1 MARKPILDLLPRNLE
16 FHNLS
21 HVTLTATQS
30 RTLGLGLKFRPTLR
44 PPAARVFENQIQD
57 FCRSV
62 RLHYKYADKPDDPDF
77 NPKLYV
83 KSGWNPPREDPD
95 LEENLYKIR
104 QELLTNLSDNR
115 PLWKNNLSREERSGL
130 REIKEDPSV
139 RVLATDKNL
148 GPALVSTEWVK
159 QETLKH
165 LNDTK
170 TYSKVTADDWTYRRL
185 KVIETRDKLVNS
197 FSHFLPLNS
206 HKFLRSIDNVSSSF
220 NPAKFYIIP
229 KIHKSPIV
237 GRPIAASHSYI
248 TRPISIF
255 VDELVKP
262 SIIMPTV
269 LRDSGELIQC
279 LEKVELP
286 ANCLLVTADVSS
298 LYPNIDTK
306 KAIIALDLLLRESK
320 VAQTP
325 LLVQLTRLVF
335 ENNFLKSEFS
345 NDIYH
350 QTFGIAMGTPFAVT
364 AANAFMYHHERDIV
378 ETHSRYITLYK
389 RFIDDIF
396 VIWAGPHENLLEFLH
411 AINTKDERIKI
422 TYEISESKISF
433 LDLLLFKDSASKILQ
448 YSTFQKPLN
457 KYLYIPYE
465 SFHPASNKKAF
476 IKGELMRY
484 ARNSSKFHSFS
495 ETRLLFW
502 KRLRLRGYPAKFL
515 LPIFREIHYSNRK
528 KWFFKPDR
536 LSRHRRVVF
545 KTSFNCSHVGIKK
558 VILKYLPNLSSIV
571 SYKST
576 NTLAHLCK

>member
-44 PPAARVFENQIQD
+44 PPAARVFENQVQD

-115 PLWKNNLSREERSGL
+115 PLWKNNLSREKRSGL

-165 LNDTK
+165 LNDSY
-170 TYSKVTADDWTYRRL
+170 TYSKVTEDDWTYRRL
-185 KVIETRDKLVNS
+185 KVIETRDKLLNS
-197 FSHFLPLNS
+197 FSHFLPPNS

-220 NPAKFYIIP
+220 DPAKFYIIP
-229 KIHKSPIV
+229 KIHKSPIA

-262 SIIMPTV
+262 SIVMPTV

-306 KAIIALDLLLRESK
+306 KAIIALDLLLRAGK

-325 LLVQLTRLVF
+325 LLVQLTRLIF

-378 ETHSRYITLYK
+378 EKHSRYITLYK

-396 VIWAGPHENLLEFLH
+396 VIWDGPHKKLLEFLH

-433 LDLLLFKDSASKILQ
+433 LDLLLYKDSAFKTLQ

-484 ARNSSKFHSFS
+484 ARNSSKFHSFN

-528 KWFFKPDR
+528 KWLSKPDR

>member
-1 MARKPILDLLPRNLE
+1 MATKPLLDLLPRNLE

-21 HVTLTATQS
+21 HLTLNATQS
-30 RTLGLGLKFRPTLR
+30 RTLGLGLKFRPTCQ
-44 PPAARVFENQIQD
+44 PPTARVFDNQIQD

-62 RLHYKYADKPDDPDF
+62 RLHYRHADKPEDPDF
-77 NPKLYV
+77 NPRLYV
-83 KSGWNPPREDPD
+83 KSDWNPPREDPD
-95 LEENLYKIR
+95 LEDNLHAIR
-104 QELLTNLSDNR
+104 RELLANLSTAR
-115 PLWKNNLSREERSGL
+115 PHWKRNLSHEELCGL
-130 REIKEDPSV
+130 REIKDDPSV

-148 GPALVSTEWVK
+148 GPALVSTEWVEK
-159 QETLKH
+159 ETLRH
-165 LNDTK
+165 LNDIKSYT
-170 TYSKVTADDWTYRRL
+170 KVTADEWSFRRH
-185 KVIETRDKLVNS
+185 KVIEVREKLVNTY
-197 FSHFLPLNS
+197 SHFLPPNS
-206 HKFLRSIDNVSSSF
+206 LKFLRSLDNNSRSLD
-220 NPAKFYIIP
+220 PAKFYIIP
-229 KIHKSPIV
+229 KIHKSPVV

-262 SIIMPTV
+262 SIAMPTV

-306 KAIIALDLLLRESK
+306 KAIIALDLLLREAK

-325 LLVQLTRLVF
+325 LLVQLTRLIF
-335 ENNFLKSEFS
+335 ENNFIKSEFS
-345 NDIYH
+345 TDVYH

-364 AANAFMYHHERDIV
+364 AANAFMYYHERDII
-378 ETHSRYITLYK
+378 ETYTRYLSLYK

-396 VIWAGPHENLLEFLH
+396 VIWDGPRETLLEFLY
-411 AINTKDERIKI
+411 AINTKDDRIKI
-422 TYEISESKISF
+422 TYEISDSKISF
-433 LDLLLFKDSASKILQ
+433 LDLLLFKDTSCGTLQ

-465 SFHPASNKKAF
+465 SFHPGSNKKAF

-484 ARNSSKFHSFS
+484 ARNSSTFRSFT

-502 KRLRLRGYPAKFL
+502 RRLRLRGYPAKFL
-515 LPIFREIHYSNRK
+515 LPIFRDIHYSNRR
-528 KWFFKPDR
+528 KWF
-536 LSRHRRVVF
+536 SRSEGVAKRRNVVF
-545 KTSFNCSHVGIKK
+545 KTTFNCSHVGIKK

-576 NTLAHLCK
+576 NTLARLCK